1 MEGTEATT
9 IPARSTSCRRC
20 GGCINVIGRRG
31 PVPFLCDRCKAETG
45 SRRIHHCKCKNC
57 GRDAWTGT
65 PQQFCS
71 VSCRGA
77 WAAAAA
83 RTMPCKRCG
92 KSFRCALSAERNGRA
107 YCSAECRRHAWGQT
121 TERIVCAVCG
131 AQFVKRRASSSYR
144 DRNLC
149 CSRECGHE
157 MRRRQGEANRA
168 EKAEAA
174 RLAAEQRSLAKQKK
188 QQLAAEAVVE
198 RAKRKRTCLECGR
211 LFRDGLKRL
220 CSAECRAAALRR
232 NKKAGKRSRAHSSHY
247 VRCERKG
254 LPFDKAVTAKFVHQ
268 RDRGICLLCGRK
280 TIAGDKR
287 KAPSVGHI
295 VPLNNPLNTR
305 HGHTADNTCT
315 NCSEC
320 NGRQGNAVI
329 IDGHQLSEDPRR
341 VLLDCIQSTGYPLQQ
356 TCHSTQDPWAAR
368 Q

>member
-1 MEGTEATT
+1 MRGREHRSSFALCRVAEHGPPPPRGRCLARDAGSRLGVRSRRNAMEGPIVPQNA
-9 IPARSTSCRRC
+9 
-20 GGCINVIGRRG
+20 GGTRGGRRQSG
-31 PVPFLCDRCKAETG
+31 
-45 SRRIHHCKCKNC
+45 
-57 GRDAWTGT
+57 
-65 PQQFCS
+65 
-71 VSCRGA
+71 
-77 WAAAAA
+77 
-83 RTMPCKRCG
+83 
-92 KSFRCALSAERNGRA
+92 LSE
-107 YCSAECRRHAWGQT
+107 
-121 TERIVCAVCG
+121 
-131 AQFVKRRASSSYR
+131 
-144 DRNLC
+144 
-149 CSRECGHE
+149 
-157 MRRRQGEANRA
+157 
-168 EKAEAA
+168 
-174 RLAAEQRSLAKQKK
+174 
-188 QQLAAEAVVE
+188 LAAEAVVE

-211 LFRDGLKRL
+211 LFRGGLKRL

-341 VLLDCIQSTGYPLQQ
+341 VLLDYIQSTGCPLQQ
-356 TCHSTQDPWAAR
+356 TCHSTQDPRAAR